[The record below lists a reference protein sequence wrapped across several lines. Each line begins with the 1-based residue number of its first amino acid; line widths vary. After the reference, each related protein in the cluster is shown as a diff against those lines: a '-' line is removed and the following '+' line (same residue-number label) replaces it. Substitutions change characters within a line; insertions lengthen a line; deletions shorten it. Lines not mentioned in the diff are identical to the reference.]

1 MPVDDTLALDE
12 LADDDAPAPRGRA
25 RSAWIVFAALGFA
38 CVFVVVEIFA
48 NLGIKDSIGHAEQT
62 LTVAQA
68 AAERVSAADG
78 DLNGADRTRM
88 SAVEPSLQW
97 IGGGDQA
104 TGPNEVSV
112 AAENGDWGAA
122 VEARPGACFYLH
134 LTSDG
139 TTFYGVGTSCT
150 AQEAL
155 QATDPSW

>member
-1 MPVDDTLALDE
+1 MPVDDALALDK
-12 LADDDAPAPRGRA
+12 LTDDGAPAPRGRG

-68 AAERVSAADG
+68 AAGRAFTADG
-78 DLNGADRTRM
+78 SFNGADHTRM
-88 SAVEPSLQW
+88 AAVEPSLQW
-97 IGGGDQA
+97 IAAGDQA
-104 TGPNEVSV
+104 TGLNEVSV
-112 AAENGDWGAA
+112 ATQDGNWGAA

-139 TTFYGVGTSCT
+139 GTFYGVGTSCT
-150 AQEAL
+150 GQEAL

>member
-12 LADDDAPAPRGRA
+12 LTDDGAPAPRGRG

-68 AAERVSAADG
+68 AAGRAFTADG
-78 DLNGADRTRM
+78 SFNGADHTRM
-88 SAVEPSLQW
+88 AAVEPSLQW
-97 IGGGDQA
+97 IAAGDQA
-104 TGPNEVSV
+104 TGLNEVSV
-112 AAENGDWGAA
+112 ATQDGDWGAA

-134 LTSDG
+134 LTSEG
-139 TTFYGVGTSCT
+139 GTFYGVGTSCT
-150 AQEAL
+150 GQEAL
-155 QATDPSW
+155 QATDPRW

>member
-1 MPVDDTLALDE
+1 VPVDDTLALDE
-12 LADDDAPAPRGRA
+12 LTDDGAPSPRGRG

-48 NLGIKDSIGHAEQT
+48 NLGVKDSIGHAEQT

-78 DLNGADRTRM
+78 DLNGADHTRM

-97 IGGGDQA
+97 IAGGDQA
-104 TGPNEVSV
+104 TGLNEVSV
-112 AAENGDWGAA
+112 ATGNGDWGAA

-139 TTFYGVGTSCT
+139 NTFYGVGTSCT
-150 AQEAL
+150 GQEAL
-155 QATDPSW
+155 QATDPRW